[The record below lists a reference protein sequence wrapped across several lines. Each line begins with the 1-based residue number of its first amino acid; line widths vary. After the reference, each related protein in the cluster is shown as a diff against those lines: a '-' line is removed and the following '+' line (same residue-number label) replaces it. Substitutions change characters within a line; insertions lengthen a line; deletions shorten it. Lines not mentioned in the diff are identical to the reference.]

1 MSFFL
6 FFGVAVFN
14 SIRLH
19 ACVVCPDSRLLSFHL
34 CRLQCSNDSQH
45 PNWNM
50 GRFLLLMDDCVR
62 KHADPRL
69 SGYHVR
75 RRKGFSTPKKIEQR
89 FEWLRKQVNKAWMI
103 YFQAMEEQYEEL
115 EDDWLQLIRGRSLI
129 QSQHHRRQREE
140 AGSGRKPFSGK
151 YDWVPNG
158 WHTILEV
165 MEE

>member
-1 MSFFL
+1 
-6 FFGVAVFN
+6 
-14 SIRLH
+14 
-19 ACVVCPDSRLLSFHL
+19 
-34 CRLQCSNDSQH
+34 
-45 PNWNM
+45 M